1 MQATTFTL
9 IVLSVYAAYYAAL
22 LLYDRMTA
30 NGAVSSAID
39 ARVYSFTPQGQGHE
53 VQVHR
58 PDSSAGS
65 SKPMEDPVNDGS
77 DTGLVELADD
87 IIPDDGIEVT
97 EGNLSDYF
105 KRNGRF

>member
-1 MQATTFTL
+1 MQATTFTF
-9 IVLSVYAAYYAAL
+9 IVLSIYAAYYAAI

-30 NGAVSSAID
+30 KGAVSSPTD
-39 ARVYSFTPQGQGHE
+39 ARVYSFPPQGHGHE

-58 PDSSAGS
+58 SASSTGS

-77 DTGLVELADD
+77 ETGLVELADD